1 MHLCIVQ
8 AIKVALQG
16 LEDFR
21 DYPQAVGEIESQL
34 FGDRVFLVKVHAT
47 DIDKY
52 GSCATVTFYDTS
64 GDDDID
70 INKVLF
76 QKILNAII
84 DSSIVHVNIYLNIQ
98 FV

>member
-1 MHLCIVQ
+1 
-8 AIKVALQG
+8 
-16 LEDFR
+16 LEDFC

-52 GSCATVTFYDTS
+52 GSYATVTFYDTS

-76 QKILNAII
+76 HKMLNGIMDA
-84 DSSIVHVNIYLNIQ
+84 SIVHVIIYLNIQ